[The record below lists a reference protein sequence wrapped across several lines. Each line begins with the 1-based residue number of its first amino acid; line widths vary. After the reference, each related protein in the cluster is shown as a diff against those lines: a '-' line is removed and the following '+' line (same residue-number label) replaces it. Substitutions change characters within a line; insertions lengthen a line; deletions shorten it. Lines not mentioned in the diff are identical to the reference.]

1 MTYPRAACLVV
12 VLLAARFASA
22 QVSVEEAQRR
32 LKERTATAP
41 STTQP
46 VGELARLSEENRKL
60 RLRVGQLES
69 ENQALRTAL
78 AAQRTAMTQPS
89 GDAPVQDH
97 ISIAGGWRGGDIN
110 RGSGYVLEFAPEGT
124 YRRTFLSYNKR
135 ETGQYHF
142 TANNVVE
149 LLADSSAEGGE
160 RNAYRVSVDGNQL
173 TMTPVRVNGADVT
186 NGRPIVLTKG

>member
-1 MTYPRAACLVV
+1 MSYPRAACLVV

-32 LKERTATAP
+32 LRERTATAP
-41 STTQP
+41 AATQP
-46 VGELARLSEENRKL
+46 VGELARVTEENRKL
-60 RLRVGQLES
+60 RVRVGQLEA
-69 ENQALRTAL
+69 EIQTLRTAL
-78 AAQRTAMTQPS
+78 AAQKTAATQPA

-97 ISIAGGWRGGDIN
+97 VSIAGGWRGGDIN
-110 RGSGYVLEFAPEGT
+110 RGSGYVLEFAADGT

-142 TANNVVE
+142 TASNVVE

-160 RNAYRVSVDGNQL
+160 RNAYRVSVDGNSL
-173 TMTPVRVNGADVT
+173 TLTPVRVNGADIA
-186 NGRPIVLTKG
+186 NGRPMVLTRG

>member
-1 MTYPRAACLVV
+1 MNYSRAACLVV

-41 STTQP
+41 AAATQP
-46 VGELARLSEENRKL
+46 VGELARVTEENRKL
-60 RLRVGQLES
+60 RVRVEQLES
-69 ENQALRTAL
+69 EVQTLRTAL
-78 AAQRTAMTQPS
+78 AAQRTAMTQPAA
-89 GDAPVQDH
+89 DATEHV
-97 ISIAGGWRGGDIN
+97 SIAGGWRGGDIN

-142 TANNVVE
+142 TASNIVE
-149 LLADSSAEGGE
+149 LQADSSAEGGE
-160 RNAYRVSVDGNQL
+160 HNAYRVSVDGNTL
-173 TMTPVRVNGADVT
+173 TLTPVRVNGADVA
-186 NGRPIVLTKG
+186 NGRPMVLTRG